1 MAELPLA
8 VRRRSR
14 LGAARKRSRPP
25 TGPSAACSPL
35 AVKRASI
42 GGEGTPAQSPVQG
55 ERERKR
61 ERGTAAVCKGPVV
74 PFCYLEVLTSAGLFP
89 RQCDDSEEDM
99 FGDYSSFCEDDSL
112 LAQALAAE
120 PARPQDAE
128 AAAGVVPESLRLG
141 TAQREQ
147 ENCSASE
154 TAGTRGG
161 DTERG
166 VQTPAS
172 DPLGASEELADSLFD
187 ELPSSQLLYFA
198 ETCQPSAGSEASAGT
213 EKVDASKC
221 SSSDKIRSA
230 SSPCPDSEYK
240 NRSTEF
246 SSDLKSDSCKNTS
259 LKDHLK
265 NALTENAKAPT
276 VKVSKTKQLKEAI
289 LSEEI
294 CVARKAIGSPSVD
307 IGPFYGLPSKVKDL
321 LRQLRGIE
329 TLYGNRTNG
338 FFKTNMCTVSEAFPI
353 SFLMGYSYF
362 LRPAF
367 LSVPGTDI

>member
-1 MAELPLA
+1 MPRCRCA
-8 VRRRSR
+8 V
-14 LGAARKRSRPP
+14 L
-25 TGPSAACSPL
+25 
-35 AVKRASI
+35 
-42 GGEGTPAQSPVQG
+42 TPAALSPQ
-55 ERERKR
+55 
-61 ERGTAAVCKGPVV
+61 
-74 PFCYLEVLTSAGLFP
+74 
-89 RQCDDSEEDM
+89 QCDDSEEDM
-99 FGDYSSFCEDDSL
+99 FGDYGSFCEDDSV

-120 PARPQDAE
+120 PAHPQDAE

-141 TAQREQ
+141 TDQREQ
-147 ENCSASE
+147 ENYSASE
-154 TAGTRGG
+154 IVGTRAG

-172 DPLGASEELADSLFD
+172 DPPGASEELADSLFD

-198 ETCQPSAGSEASAGT
+198 EMCQPSAGSQTPAGT

-221 SSSDKIRSA
+221 SSSDKVRSA
-230 SSPCPDSEYK
+230 SSPCPDSEHK

-246 SSDLKSDSCKNTS
+246 LKSDSCKNTS

-265 NALTENAKAPT
+265 NALTENAKAQT

-294 CVARKAIGSPSVD
+294 CVARKAIGSSSVD

-338 FFKTNMCTVSEAFPI
+338 FFKTNVYCE
-353 SFLMGYSYF
+353 
-362 LRPAF
+362 
-367 LSVPGTDI
+367 